1 MENHRLEQTIVQTR
15 SEIGSV
21 NDSTRNE
28 IAKYEA
34 VINELKTELA
44 KLDQVAQRAIAE
56 AKHYKS

>member
-34 VINELKTELA
+34 VINELKT
-44 KLDQVAQRAIAE
+44 
-56 AKHYKS
+56 